1 MYNHILVALD
11 GSDLA
16 EQVLAYVKPLVE
28 KFGSDVTL
36 LRATT
41 SPEQILAAGGSASL
55 SAADMVID
63 PMPIVEAEQE
73 DTAAYLSAVAEQLRH
88 ENAQVRFV
96 EPEGDA
102 GEAILDYARANGIDL
117 IALTTHGRTGLGRL
131 IFGSVAEHV
140 VQHAPC
146 PVLLVRIHEDKQ
158 PAS

>member
-11 GSDLA
+11 GSELA
-16 EQVLAYVKPLVE
+16 EQVLPYVKPLAE
-28 KFGSDVTL
+28 KFGSEVTL

-73 DTAAYLSAVAEQLRH
+73 DTAAYLQAVAARLQH
-88 ENAQVRFV
+88 QDTQVSFV
-96 EPEGDA
+96 QPEGDA
-102 GEAILDYARANGIDL
+102 GEAILDYARGNGIDL
-117 IALTTHGRTGLGRL
+117 IALTTHGRGGLGRL

-140 VQHAPC
+140 VRNAPS
-146 PVLLVRIHEDKQ
+146 PVLLVRLQEEH
-158 PAS
+158 PST